1 MKGSIVQAMKE
12 MMVEKYGAQKWQE
25 ALVKAG
31 INQEPL
37 ILPTSDIDD
46 QLL

>member
-1 MKGSIVQAMKE
+1 
-12 MMVEKYGAQKWQE
+12 MVHKKWQE

-37 ILPTSDIDD
+37 ILPASDIDD